1 MEGLENKKRK
11 KTIRNKLATWALGA
25 LMLLPNANFAN
36 NKTKQDISNV
46 LWDEINYNPNHN
58 LDLQNVLN
66 FSSAGVPPKLKSF
79 YKKLWS
85 INKKEDLKNL
95 EFTQR
100 EMWFLESWQFM
111 NPDWIT
117 KSLWRNASNNLI
129 YIFWWLTKDDTK
141 SFYEDYKSKNP
152 NTKISKNDFE
162 VLSQPIEVKT
172 FSIRA
177 KVDNREY
184 KINETFSDKW
194 YLAYSPSG
202 SLFMCKPIWMNKKEK
217 IYESRFIYNESGKNK
232 VDNIPIRLSLWVDG
246 DYFIQDINGV
256 RLQWWCAIWVDGN
269 LYSVDQDWNV
279 TRKDGKKYAVK
290 HDGFDKSKFVFVR
303 DYSMSGIQKD
313 DITWEI
319 YLLVNVKSS
328 PESMLADK
336 YESKKNVMIIRFQ
349 NTELAKQWY
358 ELVENDKY
366 MTLIL
371 TKNGSVSG
379 QSPEVLSLDFDWFD
393 KRVLS
398 AKESVDKQLDQIES
412 YKIQY
417 QRKQDAFDKFI
428 WNCCDKS
435 EWVDVWYDI
444 VYPISKRNSYFSDLA
459 NFNGFYAIQKRESLN
474 DGQPAYITI
483 IDVSTGTKLNNPN
496 QPIFHITS
504 WSGSDVDLLHLPRSI
519 LTTIKQYENKK
530 SYISFLQSITD
541 SQKESVWDFEYYIN
555 NGISYKWFYIF
566 PSFGFETDREYEIK
580 ISKIKNPYWNG
591 YSIKVS
597 QKMTAEDIKT
607 AVDDVISGL
616 K

>member
-11 KTIRNKLATWALGA
+11 NIIRNKLATWALGA
-25 LMLLPNANFAN
+25 LMLFPNANFAN
-36 NKTKQDISNV
+36 ENTKQDISGV
-46 LWDEINYNPNHN
+46 LWNEINYSPNSN

-117 KSLWRNASNNLI
+117 KSLGRGAASSLI
-129 YIFWWLTKDDTK
+129 YVLGWLTKDDTK
-141 SFYEDYKSKNP
+141 NFYEDYKSKNP
-152 NTKISKNDFE
+152 NTKISKSDFE
-162 VLSQPIEVKT
+162 VLSQPIKVKT

-177 KVDNREY
+177 QVNNREY
-184 KINETFSDKW
+184 KINETFSEKW

-217 IYESRFIYNESGKNK
+217 IYESRFIYNENGKNK
-232 VDNIPIRLSLWVDG
+232 ADNIPIRLALWADWN
-246 DYFIQDINGV
+246 YFVQDINGV
-256 RLQWWCAIWVDGN
+256 TLQWWCAIWVDGN
-269 LYSVDQDWNV
+269 LYSVNQDGNV
-279 TRKDGKKYAVK
+279 TWKDGKKYSVK
-290 HDGFDKSKFVFVR
+290 QDSFDKSKFVFVR

-313 DITWEI
+313 NITWEV

-328 PESMLADK
+328 TESMDKYK
-336 YESKKNVMIIRFQ
+336 YESKKNIMFFRFQ

-379 QSPEVLSLDFDWFD
+379 QSPEVLDLDFDWFD
-393 KRVLS
+393 KWILS
-398 AKESVDKQLDQIES
+398 AKENVDKQLDQIES

-417 QRKQDAFDKFI
+417 QKKEDAFYDFI
-428 WNCCDKS
+428 WKCCDKS
-435 EWVDVWYDI
+435 EWVDVWYDV
-444 VYPISKRNSYFSDLA
+444 VYPISKWNAYFSDLA
-459 NFNGFYAIQKRESLN
+459 NFNGTYAIQKRESLN

-483 IDVSTGTKLNNPN
+483 LDISTGTKLNNPN
-496 QPIFHITS
+496 QPIFHITN
-504 WSGSDVDLLHLPRSI
+504 WFGNDIDLLHLQRSI
-519 LTTIKQYENKK
+519 LNTIKQYENKN
-530 SYISFLQSITD
+530 SYLSFLKIVINSENENKWNYD
-541 SQKESVWDFEYYIN
+541 YYMD
-555 NGISYKWFYIF
+555 NGFGYKWHYIF
-566 PSFGFETDREYEIK
+566 PSFSFESDREYEIK
-580 ISKIKNPYWNG
+580 ISKSKNPYSNG
-591 YSIKVS
+591 HSIKIS
-597 QKMTAEDIKT
+597 PKMTAEDIKT
-607 AVDDVISGL
+607 AVDKAISEL